1 MRIQSLVLMHL
12 LSRTPV
18 ECGGLCLSNKDCY
31 AFFFVEANITCFLFQ
46 EEGMCFTNREKDTV
60 VEVYAEEAKYLPRC
74 PGKINCRHL
83 LFRECCIKLK
93 PPVNPNIFPFEIV
106 FRSKMHWR

>member
-1 MRIQSLVLMHL
+1 MRIQALVLIYL

-83 LFRECCIKLK
+83 LFRECCIIGKTTC
-93 PPVNPNIFPFEIV
+93 
-106 FRSKMHWR
+106 